1 MITLPFFILMLASF
15 FAAVRF
21 AIAQEAAGE

>member
-1 MITLPFFILMLASF
+1 MLTLPFFILMLASF

-21 AIAQEAAGE
+21 AVREEGIGE